1 MKRTTLLQ
9 DRRMEKFEE
18 LLKRWHDGELS
29 GAEAGEFLGC
39 SERQFRRYRRRY
51 EEDGLEGLVD
61 QRLGKASARRI
72 AVDEVMWMLDQYES
86 HYTASEPLGHCPMP
100 FDVFENDRK
109 LRIVLTGPQPSLVN
123 KNLAGKRLRRLRPAG
138 AYYDPV
144 GHAVAGN
151 FGDLLFR
158 HSPLQSAQD

>member
-1 MKRTTLLQ
+1 MNRTTLLQ

-51 EEDGLEGLVD
+51 EEDGLDGLVD

-72 AVDEVMWMLDQYES
+72 A
-86 HYTASEPLGHCPMP
+86 
-100 FDVFENDRK
+100 R
-109 LRIVLTGPQPSLVN
+109 
-123 KNLAGKRLRRLRPAG
+123 
-138 AYYDPV
+138 
-144 GHAVAGN
+144 
-151 FGDLLFR
+151 
-158 HSPLQSAQD
+158 